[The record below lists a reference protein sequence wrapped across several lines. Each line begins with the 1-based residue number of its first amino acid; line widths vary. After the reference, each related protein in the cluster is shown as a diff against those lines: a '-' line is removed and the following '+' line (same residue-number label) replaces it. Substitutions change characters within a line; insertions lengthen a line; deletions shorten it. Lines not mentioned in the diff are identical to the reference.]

1 MPRGTVKIDEE
12 RCKGCGL
19 CVAFCPNHALTI
31 DDSRI
36 NSSGYHPAAL
46 LPDRDCTGCAVCAL
60 MCPDVAITVFR
71 IAGKGVTGARP
82 TSAKEAASSRKAV
95 CG

>member
-19 CVAFCPNHALTI
+19 CVAFCPKHALAL
-31 DDSRI
+31 DEGCI

-46 LPDRDCTGCAVCAL
+46 LLDEDCTGCAVCAL

-71 IAGKGVTGARP
+71 VAGGSGTGTGSRK
-82 TSAKEAASSRKAV
+82 AKETASSGKAV